1 MRTGAMAAAV
11 LNSAKVDLGPMGPG
25 EGPGVGWKT
34 FQGGKARWG
43 REKKNKQWGKEKAGW
58 GPSFFWAGKKFMV
71 RFVGL
76 NCLM

>member
-43 REKKNKQWGKEKAGW
+43 HEKKTSSGERKRQVGAQAFFGREKNSW
-58 GPSFFWAGKKFMV
+58 
-71 RFVGL
+71 
-76 NCLM
+76 